1 MKASEVKIVRFLEGH
16 DKNFIIPVYQ
26 RNYDWKKSNCKQL
39 FDDLVDVIKN
49 KRESHFFGSIV
60 YIHNDDAK
68 GYGQELI
75 IIDGQQRIT
84 TLTLLM
90 IALIHVQ
97 EETNKDDN
105 LNTVLIKDE
114 YLVGKYT
121 NKEKIKLKPVKN
133 DAAALNAVFDKNWKE
148 YNTSNIVTNYLYFKD
163 LLRQNNISLTGIFS
177 AINKLDIV
185 DIRLKSTED
194 DPQLIF
200 ESLNSTGLDLSEAD
214 KVRNFIL
221 MSLNSDKQ
229 NEYYEKYWNN
239 IEKNT
244 KNNVSGFIRDYLT
257 YKERRVPN
265 INNVYFTFKEF
276 RLKNTER
283 TTEDILRELLMF
295 SEHYNCIISAAH
307 PNKSINEMLVYLNK
321 LDMTVAYPFFLEVFN
336 DYYIDKILTDNDLLS
351 VLLIIESFIVRR
363 LICEVPTN
371 ALNKIFMT
379 LGRDIKYFPDYKDN
393 YVEILKYILLQKR
406 SSQRFPSDDEIK
418 EKMSTRDFYNMNAK
432 NNMHIFERIENFEN
446 REKIDLQ
453 KLLAEN
459 MLSIEHIM
467 PQTLSKTWKDELGL
481 DYENIHTTYLHTI
494 GNLTLTAY
502 NREMSN
508 RAFSEKKTIDG
519 GFLQSKLYL
528 NEYIKNQNTW
538 NKEKIN
544 ERAGILTEKT
554 LKIWK
559 SCLTTYENARDIENT
574 YSLNDDANFTGEKI
588 KYFTIFGQKI
598 SVEYWINFLQQ
609 FSIILYDLE
618 PAKFRNLLTDNE
630 FTKKALL
637 LSNDES
643 KLRSPLKIADDLF
656 IEGHQSTDYILYIA
670 RLLLIKLDIDVEE
683 VNICLRENKL
693 E

>member
-1 MKASEVKIVRFLEGH
+1 
-16 DKNFIIPVYQ
+16 
-26 RNYDWKKSNCKQL
+26 
-39 FDDLVDVIKN
+39 
-49 KRESHFFGSIV
+49 
-60 YIHNDDAK
+60 
-68 GYGQELI
+68 
-75 IIDGQQRIT
+75 
-84 TLTLLM
+84 
-90 IALIHVQ
+90 
-97 EETNKDDN
+97 
-105 LNTVLIKDE
+105 
-114 YLVGKYT
+114 
-121 NKEKIKLKPVKN
+121 
-133 DAAALNAVFDKNWKE
+133 
-148 YNTSNIVTNYLYFKD
+148 
-163 LLRQNNISLTGIFS
+163 
-177 AINKLDIV
+177 
-185 DIRLKSTED
+185 
-194 DPQLIF
+194 
-200 ESLNSTGLDLSEAD
+200 
-214 KVRNFIL
+214 

-276 RLKNTER
+276 RLKNSGIS
-283 TTEDILRELLMF
+283 TEDVLRELLMF
-295 SEHYNCIISAAH
+295 SEHYNCIISASH
-307 PNKSINEMLVYLNK
+307 PNKNINELLVYLNK

-336 DYYIDKILTDNDLLS
+336 DYYIDKIITDDNLLS

-379 LGRDIKYFPDYKDN
+379 LGKDIKLFSDYKDN

-406 SSQRFPSDDEIK
+406 SSQRFPNDDEIK
-418 EKMSTRDFYNMNAK
+418 EKMNTRDFYNMNTK
-432 NNMHIFERIENFEN
+432 NNMHIFERLENFEN

-467 PQTLSKTWKDELGL
+467 PQTLSKIWKDELGP
-481 DYENIHTTYLHTI
+481 DYENMHTTYLHTI

-528 NEYIKNQNTW
+528 NEYIKNQNNW

-544 ERAGILTEKT
+544 ERASILTEKA
-554 LKIWK
+554 LKIWEA
-559 SCLTTYENARDIENT
+559 CLTTYENARDIENT
-574 YSLNDDANFTGEKI
+574 YSLNDDVNYTGEKI

-598 SVEYWINFLQQ
+598 TVEYWVNFLKQLC
-609 FSIILYDLE
+609 IILYDLE

-630 FTKKALL
+630 FTKKSVL
-637 LSNDES
+637 LSDDES

-656 IEGHQSTDYILYIA
+656 IEVNLSTEYILYIA
-670 RLLLIKLDIDVEE
+670 KLLLIKLEIEVEE
-683 VNICLRENKL
+683 VSICLRENKL